1 MKTDGDLEYRVLGLG
16 LATHSS
22 QVEFNVIIVSV
33 ECGEEREG
41 RGPLYQ
47 FDPCGAAG
55 NHIWALSELG
65 EPLSLTFCTE
75 AGQRLLI
82 SRTPVDRGLI

>member
-1 MKTDGDLEYRVLGLG
+1 MEISNIVFWGWVWPH
-16 LATHSS
+16 HSS
-22 QVEFNVIIVSV
+22 QVDFNVIIVSV

-47 FDPCGAAG
+47 FGPCGAAG

-75 AGQRLLI
+75 AALGHLFF
-82 SRTPVDRGLI
+82 RTPVDRGLI

>member
-1 MKTDGDLEYRVLGLG
+1 MEISNTVFWGWVWPS
-16 LATHSS
+16 HSS
-22 QVEFNVIIVSV
+22 QVEFNMILVSV

-75 AGQRLLI
+75 AALGHLFF
-82 SRTPVDRGLI
+82 RTPVDRGLI